1 MKIRELRVK
10 HFGKFQNARICLR
23 DGINLV
29 AGRERERKIHPA
41 HLHSAACF
49 SVCAGCGGE
58 LPGQTPTAAMSPGR
72 IPPSIPE
79 NWFLKAEASGSGF
92 PEISA
97 EIRLQSV

>member
-29 AGRERERKIHPA
+29 AGENESGKST
-41 HLHSAACF
+41 LHTF
-49 SVCAGCGGE
+49 IRGMFFGLRRMRG
-58 LPGQTPTAAMSPGR
+58 